1 MENRSFRK
9 AGQEASVTK
18 KVDSIEGTYG
28 YGYQL
33 WMEERPGS
41 FEYNGMLGQNVLIY
55 PDVDMVIVTN
65 AGNEELFQDNVMLK
79 YYKKIFPGRLDAKR
93 DPSGESNCVCKAAG
107 TDGKAGWKK
116 TKE

>member
-9 AGQEASVTK
+9 AGQRRLLRK

-65 AGNEELFQDNVMLK
+65 AGNERT
-79 YYKKIFPGRLDAKR
+79 IPGQM
-93 DPSGESNCVCKAAG
+93 
-107 TDGKAGWKK
+107 
-116 TKE
+116 